1 MILFNIGDVINFVG
15 NQHFTASDVGATAK
29 SCASGLAKIDMLA
42 KDAAHPIH
50 CIAEPYNT
58 ASVYGW
64 VNLNDVKQL
73 TYADA
78 LDKLVYYQV
87 INSPDYWKDII
98 SRNVVPHLDTLVL
111 KSAALINK
119 KLYNADDAYEGIE
132 NLLTAEV
139 INSPDYWREMSARY
153 SNVAALLKALGSSV
167 VKKIETT
174 NNSSQE
180 LRNKV
185 VTTAQSFL
193 GYNEWDGSHRQIID
207 IYNQQKPLPVGYR
220 LSEYDSWCQCFVTV
234 VFIQAGLKHLIYPE
248 CSCQRAINGY
258 IDTGIGTWVE
268 DDSYI
273 PSSGDIIYYNW
284 DDGWNYEHSDLTAF
298 ADHVGI
304 VVSCDGYEILVI
316 EGNYQDQV
324 QYRTIKVNGRFI
336 RGFFIPNYNVK

>member
-1 MILFNIGDVINFVG
+1 MFNIGDVINFVG

-29 SCASGLAKIDMLA
+29 PCTSGLAKIDMLA

-50 CIAEPYNT
+50 CIAEPYST

-78 LDKLVYYQV
+78 LDKLAYYQV

-98 SRNVVPHLDTLVL
+98 SRNIIPHLDTLVL
-111 KSAALINK
+111 KSATLIDK

-193 GYNEWDGSHRQIID
+193 GYNEWDGSHRQIVD
-207 IYNQQKPLPVGYR
+207 IYNRYGNLPRTYAVQY
-220 LSEYDSWCQCFVTV
+220 YDSWCATFVSAIAILCGIADT
-234 VFIQAGLKHLIYPE
+234 IIPRE
-248 CSCQRAINGY
+248 CSCEHQINLFKKLNS
-258 IDTGIGTWVE
+258 WVE
-268 DDSYI
+268 EDDYM
-273 PSSGDIIYYNW
+273 PSVGDIAYYTWDGNEYTENKNW
-284 DDGWNYEHSDLTAF
+284 

-304 VVSCDGYEILVI
+304 ITQVVSENEILVI
-316 EGNYQDQV
+316 EGNKNDQV
-324 QYRTIKVNGRFI
+324 TYRTIWRNHPYI
-336 RGFFIPNYNVK
+336 RGFGVPKY

>member
-15 NQHFTASDVGATAK
+15 NQHFTASDAGATAK
-29 SCASGLAKIDMLA
+29 SCVSGLAKIDMLA

-50 CIAEPYNT
+50 CIAEPYST

-73 TYADA
+73 TYVDA
-78 LDKLVYYQV
+78 LDKLAYYQV
-87 INSPDYWKDII
+87 INSPDYWKDFI
-98 SRNVVPHLDTLVL
+98 SHNVVPHLDTLVL
-111 KSAALINK
+111 KSAALIDK

-167 VKKIETT
+167 AKKIETI

-207 IYNQQKPLPVGYR
+207 IYNRYGNLPRTYAVQY
-220 LSEYDSWCQCFVTV
+220 YDSWCATFVSAIAILCGIADT
-234 VFIQAGLKHLIYPE
+234 IIPRE
-248 CSCQRAINGY
+248 CSCEHQINLFKKLNS
-258 IDTGIGTWVE
+258 WVE
-268 DDSYI
+268 EDDYM
-273 PSSGDIIYYNW
+273 PSIGDIVYYTWDGDEYTSNKNW
-284 DDGWNYEHSDLTAF
+284 S
-298 ADHVGI
+298 DHVGI
-304 VVSCDGYEILVI
+304 ITQVVSENEILVI
-316 EGNYQDQV
+316 EGNKNDQV
-324 QYRTIKVNGRFI
+324 AYRTIWRNHPYI
-336 RGFFIPNYNVK
+336 RGFGVPKY